1 MSTRTAT
8 AQAKTCALGST
19 IPAMSND
26 WSKYDGRA
34 DRDWLPQTR
43 PMIASSTSASPKVRS
58 TVDESGAPRSGRIRA
73 VYMSQPSANIAG
85 VVIRIPASGSI
96 PSWSQSVKARKAPRI
111 RRAPWAML
119 ITFITP
125 KISVSPD
132 ANSA

>member
-1 MSTRTAT
+1 
-8 AQAKTCALGST
+8 
-19 IPAMSND
+19 
-26 WSKYDGRA
+26 
-34 DRDWLPQTR
+34 
-43 PMIASSTSASPKVRS
+43 
-58 TVDESGAPRSGRIRA
+58 
-73 VYMSQPSANIAG
+73 MSQPSANIAG

-132 ANSA
+132 ANSAYTPPISNPKAVSWMNSVTCR